1 MCQTF
6 SLQLLDFMSEDLLC
20 ILQIKMTRD
29 NKIPEQMFLKLGSI
43 GTPLLYRM
51 VLGILWEGKDLQSN
65 NYGKVWFKQR

>member
-6 SLQLLDFMSEDLLC
+6 SLQLLDFMSEDLLF

-43 GTPLLYRM
+43 GTPLYYRM

-65 NYGKVWFKQR
+65 N

>member
-1 MCQTF
+1 
-6 SLQLLDFMSEDLLC
+6 MSEDLLF

-43 GTPLLYRM
+43 GTPLHYRM

-65 NYGKVWFKQR
+65 N